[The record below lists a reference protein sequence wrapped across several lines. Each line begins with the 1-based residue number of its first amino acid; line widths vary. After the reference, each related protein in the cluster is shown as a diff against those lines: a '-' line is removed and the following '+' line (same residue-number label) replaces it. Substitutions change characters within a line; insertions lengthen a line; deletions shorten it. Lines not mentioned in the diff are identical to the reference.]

1 MKYLGSYLY
10 YLIHIIYKIMD
21 RKEEINKEIDSLET
35 RIRVLRREYN
45 DILKKENPVYVG
57 DCFVK
62 PIRLG
67 NIYYKIVKITE
78 KGYIYCI
85 IVNHNSISKDFFVH
99 DSFMEKCS
107 LEKFEN
113 EYNRTLNY
121 ITKDE

>member
-1 MKYLGSYLY
+1 
-10 YLIHIIYKIMD
+10 MD

-35 RIRVLRREYN
+35 RIIVLRREYD

-57 DCFVK
+57 DCFIK
-62 PIRLG
+62 LRRIG
-67 NIYYKIVKITE
+67 NVYYKIVKITD

-85 IVNHNSISKDFFVH
+85 TVDHKSISKEYFVH

-113 EYNRTLNY
+113 EYNKTLNY